1 MLSDSTPDMP
11 VKPRRGRY
19 VGPYSRP
26 GALAGMDR
34 RTRAGRLLK
43 AITADL
49 VAHVGGNPTV
59 TQRWL
64 ITRVGMLALR
74 CGQLDAKIIEGGG
87 LTEHDSRT
95 FLAWSNSL
103 SRALRDLGLDAAAAA
118 PQSLASILAAPP
130 NPRPAAAVAAPE
142 RAQADPGTD
151 DALDDAEPLAG
162 ILEDTP

>member
-1 MLSDSTPDMP
+1 MLSDSTPDAP
-11 VKPRRGRY
+11 AKPRRGRY

-64 ITRVGMLALR
+64 ITRIGMLALR

-118 PQSLASILAAPP
+118 PQSLASILAAPA
-130 NPRPAAAVAAPE
+130 PASGPVQAAP
-142 RAQADPGTD
+142 RTNAPADAGK
-151 DALDDAEPLAG
+151 PLAG
-162 ILEDTP
+162 FCDATDSEVA